1 MAKGALSVVGWRGRT
16 ALAVIVI
23 AVALHPPGSRAADR
37 GALPLGCG
45 YEGPLGHLDVV
56 DLDQAAKEKAARAT
70 LSETERRILS
80 MNDYASMVMGKAA
93 ELNPGFPGTA
103 HVRSMAIST
112 EPDRR
117 QADVEVTLEW
127 RSGDADDIVGRAV
140 IGVTK
145 CGEGRGRL
153 TPISVEFSPQ
163 DRGPESSPIGTRPAS
178 AIGFSRP
185 GAPWAE
191 P

>member
-1 MAKGALSVVGWRGRT
+1 VVHWRGKT
-16 ALAVIVI
+16 ALAVIAI
-23 AVALHPPGSRAADR
+23 AAVMPLPGAQAADK
-37 GALPLGCG
+37 GALPLGCS

-56 DLDQAAKEKAARAT
+56 DPDQAAKEKALRAT
-70 LSETERRILS
+70 LSETERRVLA

-112 EPDRR
+112 ESDRR

-140 IGVTK
+140 IGATK

-163 DRGPESSPIGTRPAS
+163 DHGTDSSPISARPAS
-178 AIGFSRP
+178 AIDFARP
-185 GAPWAE
+185 GSL
-191 P
+191 